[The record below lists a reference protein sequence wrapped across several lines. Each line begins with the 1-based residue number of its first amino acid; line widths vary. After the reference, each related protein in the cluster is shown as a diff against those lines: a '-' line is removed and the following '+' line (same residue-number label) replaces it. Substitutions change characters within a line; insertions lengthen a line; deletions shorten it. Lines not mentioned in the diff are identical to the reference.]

1 MKVSV
6 ITVCFNAN
14 AVIAAC
20 LDSVASQTYT
30 DIEHI
35 IIDGASTDGTI
46 DTIARYPHIT
56 TLVSEPDTGIYNA
69 MNKGIARA
77 SGDYLYFLNAD
88 DMFLAP
94 NTLEVAM
101 EAVKALPDADVIYG
115 GLHVREKN
123 GNCFVFHPPP
133 PEEAPDFLIYGCLP
147 HQSTLARRTVFEKTN
162 GFDEV
167 YRIFGD
173 YHWFLKVFADPD
185 IMIRRIDCIIGSYFL
200 GGASTNLSL
209 GQPEFYKI
217 QNCSAVYGTPE
228 WDKRRIDVYQEK
240 LLELRLQI
248 DQMQQQEKYVEKS
261 TFVQTLARFLGP
273 LAKLPPARRG

>member
-14 AVIAAC
+14 SVIAAC
-20 LDSVASQTYT
+20 LDSVASQTYPN
-30 DIEHI
+30 IEHI
-35 IIDGASTDGTI
+35 IIDGASTDGTLE
-46 DTIARYPHIT
+46 TLARYPHIT

-69 MNKGIARA
+69 MNKGVARA
-77 SGDYLYFLNAD
+77 TGDYLYFLNAD

-101 EAVKALPDADVIYG
+101 ETIKTLPDTDVVYG

-123 GNCFVFHPPP
+123 GNCFVFQPPA

-147 HQSTLARRTVFEKTN
+147 HQATLARRSVFERTN
-162 GFDEV
+162 SFDES

-173 YHWFLKVFADPD
+173 YDWFLKIFADPE
-185 IMIRRIDCIIGSYFL
+185 ITIRRIDCVIGSYFL
-200 GGASTNLSL
+200 GGASTNLAV
-209 GQPEFYKI
+209 GQPEYYKI
-217 QNCSAVYGTPE
+217 QNNAALYASSK
-228 WDKRRIDVYQEK
+228 WDKRRIDMYQEK

-248 DQMQQQEKYVEKS
+248 DQLQQEKYVEKS
-261 TFVQTLARFLGP
+261 TFVQVLARFLGP
-273 LAKLPPARRG
+273 LAKVPPARRG